1 MNKKPN
7 LTQEQKELIYAF
19 SKRGLTDNT
28 LKIRIS
34 EIKNNKITMSDLS
47 YSEKRFFELFNGN
60 KDQFEFFAACEEE
73 KKKLTQELNEI

>member
-1 MNKKPN
+1 MNKKPK

-19 SKRGLTDNT
+19 SKKGLTDNT

-34 EIKNNKITMSDLS
+34 EIKNNKIAIDKLS
-47 YSEKRFFELFNGN
+47 YFENKFFKIFTI
-60 KDQFEFFAACEEE
+60 DDAREFFTACEEE

>member
-1 MNKKPN
+1 MNKKPK
-7 LTQEQKELIYAF
+7 LTPEQKELIYAF

-47 YSEKRFFELFNGN
+47 YFEKKYFEIFTIDKAL
-60 KDQFEFFAACEEE
+60 EFVAACQEE
-73 KKKLTQELNEI
+73 KEKLKQELNEI

>member
-47 YSEKRFFELFNGN
+47 YFEKRYFEIFTIDNTL
-60 KDQFEFFAACEEE
+60 EFFATCEEE
-73 KKKLTQELNEI
+73 KVKLKQELNEI

>member
-1 MNKKPN
+1 MNKKPKP
-7 LTQEQKELIYAF
+7 TEEQKELIYAF

-47 YSEKRFFELFNGN
+47 YFEKRYFEIFTIDKAL
-60 KDQFEFFAACEEE
+60 EFVAACQEE
-73 KKKLTQELNEI
+73 KERLKQELNDI